1 MTMEGVFKLNKDL
14 MAENAESM
22 KKLYEINSQYF
33 SECVELAQTAQGKL
47 VEVKTAAGLMELQRE
62 YNKGLW
68 EATKTNYQANTDVMK
83 DSYKTAGDSMKEV
96 FESMKGMM
104 PMFSTK
110 EEPQPKKTAK
120 AAD

>member
-1 MTMEGVFKLNKDL
+1 MTMAGVFKLNKDL
-14 MAENAESM
+14 MEENAESL

-33 SECVELAQTAQGKL
+33 SECVVLAQTAQGKL

-68 EATKTNYQANTDVMK
+68 EATKTNYQANSDVMK

-96 FESMKGMM
+96 FESMKAMM

-110 EEPQPKKTAK
+110 EEPEPKKTAK

>member
-1 MTMEGVFKLNKDL
+1 
-14 MAENAESM
+14 
-22 KKLYEINSQYF
+22 
-33 SECVELAQTAQGKL
+33 
-47 VEVKTAAGLMELQRE
+47 
-62 YNKGLW
+62 
-68 EATKTNYQANTDVMK
+68 MK

-96 FESMKGMM
+96 FESMKDMM

>member
-14 MAENAESM
+14 MEENAESM

-47 VEVKTAAGLMELQRE
+47 VEVKTAGGLMELQRE

-96 FESMKGMM
+96 FESMKAMM

-110 EEPQPKKTAK
+110 EEPEPKKTAK

>member
-14 MAENAESM
+14 MEENAESM

-33 SECVELAQTAQGKL
+33 SECGKL

-96 FESMKGMM
+96 FESMKDMM
-104 PMFSTK
+104 PMFSAK
-110 EEPQPKKTAK
+110 EEPQPKKTAR
-120 AAD
+120 AAE

>member
-96 FESMKGMM
+96 FESMKDMM

>member
-1 MTMEGVFKLNKDL
+1 MTMEGVFKLNKD
-14 MAENAESM
+14 MMEENVESM

-96 FESMKGMM
+96 FESMKSMI
-104 PMFSTK
+104 PMFSAK

-120 AAD
+120 AAE

>member
-14 MAENAESM
+14 MEENAESM

-33 SECVELAQTAQGKL
+33 SECVELAQIAQGKL

-68 EATKTNYQANTDVMK
+68 EATKTNYQANTDVMR

-96 FESMKGMM
+96 FESMKSMM
-104 PMFSTK
+104 PMFSAK

-120 AAD
+120 AAE